1 MCGPFLTSTPSILSV
16 RRECPA
22 RVESFSRSISMLAG
36 PVDCAPPLLSL
47 RTYVEGDA
55 TIVQCTGKLTAGLTS
70 ILRDEVK
77 RLIPQSK
84 KIVLDLTLL
93 TQMDSMG
100 LGTIVGLYVSAK
112 SAGSKLILV
121 NLSQRV
127 RELFSITNVW
137 SILEVYGEN
146 IIRMP

>member
-1 MCGPFLTSTPSILSV
+1 MSAS
-16 RRECPA
+16 PA
-22 RVESFSRSISMLAG
+22 DASAPSFSLRS
-36 PVDCAPPLLSL
+36 
-47 RTYVEGDA
+47 YVEGDA
-55 TIVQCTGKLTAGLTS
+55 IIVQCTGKLTAGLTG

-84 KIVLDLTLL
+84 KIVLDLTDL

-112 SAGSKLILV
+112 ASGSTLILI
-121 NLSQRV
+121 NLSGRV
-127 RELFSITNVW
+127 RELFRITNVW

>member
-1 MCGPFLTSTPSILSV
+1 MPHDVVIEIG
-16 RRECPA
+16 RRHLGYNGSPKEFIM
-22 RVESFSRSISMLAG
+22 SAG
-36 PVDCAPPLLSL
+36 PADAATAPLSL

-55 TIVQCTGKLTAGLTS
+55 TIVHCTGKLTAGLTG

-84 KIVLDLTLL
+84 KIVLDLTDL
-93 TQMDSMG
+93 TQMDSLG

-112 SAGSKLILV
+112 AAGSTLILI
-121 NLSQRV
+121 NLSRRI
-127 RELFSITNVW
+127 RELFRITNVW

-146 IIRMP
+146 IIRLP

>member
-1 MCGPFLTSTPSILSV
+1 MS
-16 RRECPA
+16 
-22 RVESFSRSISMLAG
+22 AG
-36 PVDCAPPLLSL
+36 PADAASPPLSL

-55 TIVQCTGKLTAGLTS
+55 TIIKCAGKLTAGVTG

-77 RLIPQSK
+77 RLIPQSQ
-84 KIVLDLTLL
+84 KIVLDLTDL
-93 TQMDSMG
+93 TQMDSLG

-112 SAGSKLILV
+112 ASGSTLILI

-127 RELFSITNVW
+127 RDLFRITNVW

-146 IIRMP
+146 VIRLP

>member
-1 MCGPFLTSTPSILSV
+1 VTPPS
-16 RRECPA
+16 PA
-22 RVESFSRSISMLAG
+22 DAAVPA
-36 PVDCAPPLLSL
+36 LSL

-55 TIVQCTGKLTAGLTS
+55 TIVQCTGKLTAGLTG

-77 RLIPQSK
+77 RLIPHSK
-84 KIVLDLTLL
+84 KIILDLTNL

-100 LGTIVGLYVSAK
+100 LGTIMALYVSAK
-112 SAGSKLILV
+112 TSGTALILI
-121 NLSQRV
+121 NLSPRV
-127 RELFSITNVW
+127 RDLFRITNVW

>member
-1 MCGPFLTSTPSILSV
+1 MP
-16 RRECPA
+16 
-22 RVESFSRSISMLAG
+22 AG
-36 PVDCAPPLLSL
+36 PADAAPPSL
-47 RTYVEGDA
+47 TLRSYIEGDA
-55 TIVQCTGKLTAGLTS
+55 TIVQCTGKLTAGLTG

-112 SAGSKLILV
+112 ASGCTLILI

-127 RELFSITNVW
+127 RELFRITNVW
-137 SILEVYGEN
+137 SLLEVYGEN
-146 IIRMP
+146 IIRLP

>member
-1 MCGPFLTSTPSILSV
+1 MS
-16 RRECPA
+16 
-22 RVESFSRSISMLAG
+22 AG
-36 PVDCAPPLLSL
+36 PADAAVPSLSL
-47 RTYVEGDA
+47 RVYVEGDV
-55 TIVQCTGKLTAGLTS
+55 TIVQCTGKLTSGLTS

-77 RLIPQSK
+77 RLIPESK
-84 KIVLDLTLL
+84 KIILDLTGL

-112 SAGSKLILV
+112 ASGCTLILI
-121 NLSQRV
+121 NLSPRV
-127 RELFSITNVW
+127 RDLFRITNVW